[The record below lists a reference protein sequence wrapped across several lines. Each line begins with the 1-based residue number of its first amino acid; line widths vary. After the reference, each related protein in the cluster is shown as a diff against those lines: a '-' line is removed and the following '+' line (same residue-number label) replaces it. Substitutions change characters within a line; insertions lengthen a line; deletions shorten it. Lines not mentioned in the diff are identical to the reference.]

1 MKELNLVVYNYSSYV
16 MPGEEVGGVGWYVVC
31 LLEYEYLYV
40 VASVI
45 V

>member
-1 MKELNLVVYNYSSYV
+1 MNELNLVVYNYSTYV
-16 MPGEEVGGVGWYVVC
+16 MSGKEVGRIGCYVVC